1 MDPHALDPL
10 ERRLTPCAEF
20 PNDNE
25 DLHHGAIWACIELG
39 RGLSCEPLRPSPVP
53 AAIEDGPAD
62 VAPDVALVPALPA
75 EPTEIV
81 SLLTIPRI
89 EDAPADSPTGAPT
102 AAMTEIVSLLTIPG
116 LEEGSEAR
124 AEGVRDVQPL
134 GDEFETELVGDDSE
148 PIEIVD
154 ELSFEDAVDGGL
166 VVAEPAR
173 STEEPAPS
181 DPYARLVSSL
191 EEVARGLGARDEGI
205 ACLAALFGQT
215 RLDGFNPGE
224 RAVEALVAAD
234 VVARGA
240 RGFSRSQTF
249 TAKVL
254 AWQGILRGE
263 SEDFAL
269 PDGGALDPLDEWAAD
284 LLARIVG
291 LPGREEGIRRDLRRR
306 GIAAFGLVADAA

>member
-1 MDPHALDPL
+1 M
-10 ERRLTPCAEF
+10 LT
-20 PNDNE
+20 N
-25 DLHHGAIWACIELG
+25 
-39 RGLSCEPLRPSPVP
+39 
-53 AAIEDGPAD
+53 
-62 VAPDVALVPALPA
+62 
-75 EPTEIV
+75 
-81 SLLTIPRI
+81 
-89 EDAPADSPTGAPT
+89 
-102 AAMTEIVSLLTIPG
+102 PG
-116 LEEGSEAR
+116 LEEGSEAGV
-124 AEGVRDVQPL
+124 EGGGDVQAL
-134 GDEFETELVGDDSE
+134 GDELEAGLLGEDAE

-154 ELSFEDAVDGGL
+154 ELSFDDAVDDGL
-166 VVAEPAR
+166 VVAEPAGT
-173 STEEPAPS
+173 SEEPAPS
-181 DPYARLVSSL
+181 DPFTRLVSSL

-263 SEDFAL
+263 SEDFSL
-269 PDGGALDPLDEWAAD
+269 PDGGALEPLDEWAAD
-284 LLARIVG
+284 LVARIVG

-306 GIAAFGLVADAA
+306 GIAAFGLVAEAA